1 MATLKDIAISLNL
14 STMAVSKALRN
25 APDIS
30 RATKDRVL
38 QEAQRLGYIPD
49 QMARSLRGGTS
60 GLIGVVVPLLSDV
73 YTAKMVQ
80 GLEEEASA
88 RGYQVLIG
96 SSHGNMSR
104 ELELVNGM
112 IGRRVEA
119 LFVYPMARIEQRR
132 AVLDLGANRKV
143 PMVFFHRYPA
153 SASLYKNVGW
163 VVSDAQQGAEKI
175 TEYLL
180 SKGHREMVYL
190 SGEPASSFAAEH
202 QAGFR
207 RALTKVG
214 LPVDDKYIFMAGS
227 DIAGGSQAMARVLA
241 EGVKFSAVIAISDSA
256 AIGACEVLRKQGF
269 KIPQDASVVGFGD
282 GALAEYYGVPLT
294 TIHQSHADMGRTAF
308 NMWQQSLK
316 NKEALTARY
325 SPVELIERA
334 SVAVLKNKERQ
345 P

>member
-1 MATLKDIAISLNL
+1 MATLKDIALSLNL
-14 STMAVSKALRN
+14 STMAVSKAMRN

-30 RATKDRVL
+30 KATKDRVMS
-38 QEAQRLGYIPD
+38 EARRLGYIPN
-49 QMARSLRGGTS
+49 QMARSLRGGSS
-60 GLIGVVVPLLSDV
+60 GLVGVVVPLLSDV
-73 YTAKMVQ
+73 YAAKMVQ

-96 SSHGNMSR
+96 SSHGNVSR

-132 AVLDLGANRKV
+132 ALLDLSTGRDV
-143 PMVFFHRYPA
+143 PIVFFHRYPA
-153 SASLYKNVGW
+153 AASLYKNVGW
-163 VVSDAQQGAEKI
+163 VVADAQQGAEKI

-202 QAGFR
+202 QAGYR
-207 RALTKVG
+207 RALMKAG
-214 LPVDDKYIFMAGS
+214 LSVNDNMIFMAGS

-241 EGVKFSAVIAISDSA
+241 EGTKFSAVIAISDSA

-269 KIPQDASVVGFGD
+269 KIPQDVSVVGFGD
-282 GALAEYYGVPLT
+282 GALAEYYSAPLT
-294 TIHQSHADMGRTAF
+294 TIHQSHADMGKAAF
-308 NMWQQSLK
+308 NLWQQSLK
-316 NKEALTARY
+316 AKDSLSGRHMA
-325 SPVELIERA
+325 VELIERG
-334 SVAVLKNKERQ
+334 SVERVNLKK
-345 P
+345 